1 MGKLIDR
8 LVIGM
13 SMREVRKLIPYKPY
27 MINPE
32 TVMDQ
37 QTGKTEWIYT
47 NSKGSLKIFFK
58 DSIYIGHEITPILDF
73 KLTLSESE
81 LIKLAERKI
90 PLFCNSEKRLMKI
103 IQK

>member
-1 MGKLIDR
+1 MAKLIDK

-13 SMREVRKLIPYKPY
+13 SMKEVRKIIPVKPY
-27 MINPE
+27 MVIPE
-32 TVMDQ
+32 NVMNSQ
-37 QTGKTEWIYT
+37 VGKTEWIYT

-58 DSIYIGHEITPILDF
+58 DAIYIGHEITPIF
-73 KLTLSESE
+73 KFKIRLSESE

>member
-37 QTGKTEWIYT
+37 QTGKQ
-47 NSKGSLKIFFK
+47 NGSIPIRK
-58 DSIYIGHEITPILDF
+58 DL
-73 KLTLSESE
+73 
-81 LIKLAERKI
+81 
-90 PLFCNSEKRLMKI
+90 
-103 IQK
+103 